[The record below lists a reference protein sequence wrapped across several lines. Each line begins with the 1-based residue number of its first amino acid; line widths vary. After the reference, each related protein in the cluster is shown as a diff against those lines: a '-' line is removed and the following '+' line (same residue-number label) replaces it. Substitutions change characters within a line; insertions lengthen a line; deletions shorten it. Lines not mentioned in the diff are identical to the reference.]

1 MAETGAPSV
10 WILDDSAL
18 ECELVARVLGDTYV
32 VTKFVDAAAMLESV
46 AAGTTPGVLV
56 LDWHMPG
63 TSGLEV
69 CSFLRS
75 KFDEAELPILILTAT
90 DHEQGLVAGL
100 AAGGNDFLSKPFD
113 QRELRARVGT
123 LSKIYELHRHAI
135 EMSETAARALER
147 VEEANRMKDDFL
159 ATLSHELRTPLNAIL
174 GWTQMLRTGTLPEE
188 KRGRAL
194 EIIERN
200 AASQAHLIEDLLDAS
215 RIVSGKLRLQVGHLD
230 VAKVIELAVDTVRPA
245 AEAKGVALE
254 IFLDPDARP
263 VIADPERL
271 QQIIWN
277 LVNNAVK
284 FTPRGG
290 KVRTSLVA
298 LDEHA
303 SIEVKDSGQGI
314 VPEFLP
320 HVFERFRQAENAL
333 GRAQGGLGLGLAIA
347 HHLVELQGGTISAT
361 SEGIG
366 HGATFT
372 VRLPMPRKQTKLLQ
386 GEEAGPPS
394 FLSDLADI
402 ERPVALKGLRVL
414 LVDDQPDTRE
424 LVHALLEHCAIQVTV
439 AEGSRDALDIIE
451 RERPDLI
458 VANVAFPIEAGY
470 TMMTKLRTLP
480 LDKGGRTL
488 SIALGTVASAE
499 NRTRALRAGF
509 TTHISTPLDAAELML
524 VLASI
529 SPKSNATKL

>member
-1 MAETGAPSV
+1 MADSSTSV

-18 ECELVARVLGDTYV
+18 ECELIERVLGDVYA
-32 VTKFVDAAAMLESV
+32 VTKFLDAAPMLEAV
-46 AAGTTPGVLV
+46 AAGSTPAVLV

-69 CSFLRS
+69 CGFLRS

-90 DHEQGLVAGL
+90 DNAHGLVEGL
-100 AAGGNDFLSKPFD
+100 SAGGNDFLSKPFD
-113 QRELRARVGT
+113 QRELRARVAT
-123 LSKIYELHRHAI
+123 LHKIHELHHHVI

-159 ATLSHELRTPLNAIL
+159 ATVSHELRTPLNAIL
-174 GWTQMLRTGTLPEE
+174 GWTQMLRSGTLAEE

-215 RIVSGKLRLQVGHLD
+215 RIVSGKLRLQVGHVD

-245 AEAKGVALE
+245 ADAKGVVLDVV
-254 IFLDPDARP
+254 LDPAARS

-271 QQIIWN
+271 QQIVWN

-290 KVRTSLVA
+290 CVRASLSA

-303 SIEVKDSGQGI
+303 IIEIKDSGQGI
-314 VPEFLP
+314 GPEFLP

-347 HHLVELQGGTISAT
+347 HHLVELQGGTISAA
-361 SEGIG
+361 SEGLG
-366 HGATFT
+366 LGATFT
-372 VRLPMPRKQTKLLQ
+372 VRLPMPRTQSELSRS
-386 GEEAGPPS
+386 EELGPPS
-394 FLSDLADI
+394 FLAELADI

-414 LVDDQPDTRE
+414 LVDDEPDTRE

-439 AEGSRDALDIIE
+439 AAGSREALEVIQRD
-451 RERPDLI
+451 RPDLI
-458 VANVAFPIEAGY
+458 VVNVAFPIDVGY
-470 TMMTKLRTLP
+470 AMMTKLRTLP
-480 LDKGGRTL
+480 LEKGGQTP
-488 SIALGTVASAE
+488 SVALGTVASAE

-529 SPKSNATKL
+529 SPKVR